1 MHRPLTAAVLRPVL
15 LDEAAQLHIV
25 ASGQDDE
32 AMIEALL
39 DHQLAE
45 AAAPTHEE
53 C

>member
-1 MHRPLTAAVLRPVL
+1 L
-15 LDEAAQLHIV
+15 LDETAQLHIV